1 MVDVNNFYVE
11 KSGRE
16 GNSEC
21 WRGGWSAILNMVSR
35 EDFWPGTL
43 RQKPASGLSIK
54 DNNHN
59 IMYTYYMWYFTS
71 F

>member
-35 EDFWPGTL
+35 EDF
-43 RQKPASGLSIK
+43 
-54 DNNHN
+54 
-59 IMYTYYMWYFTS
+59 
-71 F
+71 